1 MEIATIQAIA
11 SVASVV
17 SSLAGVAAQQEQAA
31 LQAQR
36 LRIQAEQAKL
46 QGRQNALNYAQ
57 QANRVFER
65 QQQLAAT
72 ARARAAAGGIDP
84 WTGSPMSI
92 QQADAF
98 KAGKEMQVLQE
109 NAQLAMYGG
118 LAESQSLRAAA
129 GVAESTSSIGGY
141 ADALSKGLMGYARY
155 QETRLP
161 PAPAPAPAPMPG
173 PSVPL

>member
-1 MEIATIQAIA
+1 MELATIQALA
-11 SVASVV
+11 SVAGVV
-17 SSLAGVAAQQEQAA
+17 SSFAGIAAQQEQAS

-57 QANRVFER
+57 QANRVFDR

-98 KAGKEMQVLQE
+98 KAGKEIQILQE
-109 NAQLAMYGG
+109 NAELALYGG

-129 GVAESTSSIGGY
+129 GIAGSTSSVGGF
-141 ADALSKGLMGYARY
+141 ADALSKGLMGYAKY
-155 QETRLP
+155 KESQLP
-161 PAPAPAPAPMPG
+161 PTPAPTPG

>member
-1 MEIATIQAIA
+1 MEIAALQALA
-11 SVASVV
+11 SVAGVV
-17 SSLAGVAAQQEQAA
+17 SSLAGVAAQQEQAS

-57 QANRVFER
+57 QANRVFDR

-98 KAGKEMQVLQE
+98 KAGKEFQILSE
-109 NAQLAMYGG
+109 NAQLALYGG

-129 GVAESTSSIGGY
+129 GAAESVSPIGGL
-141 ADALSKGLMGYARY
+141 ADAFSKGLMGFSRY
-155 QETRLP
+155 QESKLP
-161 PAPAPAPAPMPG
+161 PTPAPMPG